1 MELNFLYIAIVGFLF
16 LSAFFSSSET
26 AFFSLTKLQLK
37 KFEKGKSP
45 SSKRITRLL
54 RNPRE
59 LLIIILLGNTIVN
72 VAASSA
78 AALIAIELSNKFLGD
93 FRQSLI
99 LFFEI
104 VIMTILLLLFGE
116 ITPKLFAFSSPEKIA
131 KFSSFFLVITKYIV
145 WPVIKILYFI
155 SSLFSKQQIIP
166 HKVNIT
172 SEDLKNLFD
181 SKSSQIKLEESEKKI
196 FTSIFRFQSTTAREI
211 LTPRVDLVAVEASEG
226 LKKLKK
232 IVMASGHSKIPVFKK
247 NIDNII
253 GVVYAKDI
261 ILHPEKGS
269 ISSLLRPSLIV
280 PENMKIQNLL
290 NQFKRR
296 KIQIAI
302 VVDEYGGTSGLI
314 TLEDILEELVGEILD
329 EYDKEQPMI
338 SKISE
343 DEYLINGMYSISEL
357 NQEFHLN
364 INEEKYD
371 YLAEFLYD
379 NFNKVPQKNESFVFK
394 NLVKFTITNIISQ
407 RINYTKMKLLQKISK
422 IEK

>member
-1 MELNFLYIAIVGFLF
+1 M
-16 LSAFFSSSET
+16 
-26 AFFSLTKLQLK
+26 K
-37 KFEKGKSP
+37 KK
-45 SSKRITRLL
+45 
-54 RNPRE
+54 
-59 LLIIILLGNTIVN
+59 
-72 VAASSA
+72 
-78 AALIAIELSNKFLGD
+78 
-93 FRQSLI
+93 
-99 LFFEI
+99 
-104 VIMTILLLLFGE
+104 
-116 ITPKLFAFSSPEKIA
+116 
-131 KFSSFFLVITKYIV
+131 KY
-145 WPVIKILYFI
+145 
-155 SSLFSKQQIIP
+155 
-166 HKVNIT
+166 
-172 SEDLKNLFD
+172 
-181 SKSSQIKLEESEKKI
+181 KK
-196 FTSIFRFQSTTAREI
+196 
-211 LTPRVDLVAVEASEG
+211 DCG
-226 LKKLKK
+226 
-232 IVMASGHSKIPVFKK
+232 

>member
-1 MELNFLYIAIVGFLF
+1 M
-16 LSAFFSSSET
+16 
-26 AFFSLTKLQLK
+26 
-37 KFEKGKSP
+37 
-45 SSKRITRLL
+45 
-54 RNPRE
+54 
-59 LLIIILLGNTIVN
+59 
-72 VAASSA
+72 
-78 AALIAIELSNKFLGD
+78 
-93 FRQSLI
+93 
-99 LFFEI
+99 
-104 VIMTILLLLFGE
+104 
-116 ITPKLFAFSSPEKIA
+116 
-131 KFSSFFLVITKYIV
+131 
-145 WPVIKILYFI
+145 
-155 SSLFSKQQIIP
+155 
-166 HKVNIT
+166 
-172 SEDLKNLFD
+172 
-181 SKSSQIKLEESEKKI
+181 EESEKRI
-196 FTSIFRFQSTTAREI
+196 FDSIFRFQSTTAREI
-211 LTPRVDLVAVEASEG
+211 LIPRVDLIAVEASEG

-232 IVMASGHSKIPVFKK
+232 IVMDSGHSKIPVFKK

-379 NFNKVPQKNESFVFK
+379 NFNKVPQKNESFIFK
-394 NLVKFTITNIISQ
+394 KLVKFTITNIISQ